1 MFPKQFY
8 YYMFQL
14 SDMKGHCG
22 RKLGTEDHANE
33 VLKMAKVWLRR
44 FLTGTKG
51 KTGRPWRNIF
61 RPRVLAKISR
71 GINKQEKTYAVG
83 SSLAVSHFLRPLYFH
98 DRISHFKQSLKKAV
112 IYNEPLE
119 TRAEENVNWE
129 FKAFGGKGYEE
140 PKEPCKTCN
149 YMFGN
154 LLSFVGESYK
164 FQFSSAQCAEYCP
177 VNQLLPADPKT
188 TLPGDEITQ
197 ELDTALA
204 HFHEKCLFLFNNF
217 GEIAQICKEASD
229 SKDIE
234 KIRKA
239 YEEHVKKRVHIF
251 GIKPGLNGS
260 LNPALKRK
268 QEHFC

>member
-14 SDMKGHCG
+14 SDMKDHCG
-22 RKLGTEDHANE
+22 QKLGTEDHANE

-51 KTGRPWRNIF
+51 RTGRPRRNIF

-112 IYNEPLE
+112 IYNEPLKRQE
-119 TRAEENVNWE
+119 EENVNWE
-129 FKAFGGKGYEE
+129 FEAFEGKGYEE

-204 HFHEKCLFLFNNF
+204 QFHEKCFFLFKNF
-217 GEIAQICKEASD
+217 GKIAQMCKEASD

-234 KIRKA
+234 KIRRA
-239 YEEHVKKRVHIF
+239 YEEHVKTRVHIF
-251 GIKPGLNGS
+251 GIKPELNGS
-260 LNPALKRK
+260 LRP
-268 QEHFC
+268 

>member
-14 SDMKGHCG
+14 SDMKDHCG
-22 RKLGTEDHANE
+22 QKLGTEDHANE

-51 KTGRPWRNIF
+51 KKGRPRRNTF
-61 RPRVLAKISR
+61 RPSVLAKISR
-71 GINKQEKTYAVG
+71 SIDKQEKTYAVG

-112 IYNEPLE
+112 IYNEPLKTPE
-119 TRAEENVNWE
+119 EENVNWE
-129 FKAFGGKGYEE
+129 FEAFEGKGYEE
-140 PKEPCKTCN
+140 PKEPCKTCK

-154 LLSFVGESYK
+154 LQSFDGESYK

-177 VNQLLPADPKT
+177 VNQLLPDPKT
-188 TLPGDEITQ
+188 TLPADKILLQ
-197 ELDTALA
+197 ELDTALEQ
-204 HFHEKCLFLFNNF
+204 FREKCSLLSENF
-217 GEIAQICKEASD
+217 RQIAQICKEASD

-234 KIRKA
+234 KIHTA
-239 YEEHVKKRVHIF
+239 YEKHVKKIVHIF
-251 GIKPGLNGS
+251 GIKPELNGS
-260 LNPALKRK
+260 LRS
-268 QEHFC
+268 

>member
-1 MFPKQFY
+1 MEVC
-8 YYMFQL
+8 
-14 SDMKGHCG
+14 SG
-22 RKLGTEDHANE
+22 RELGTEEHADE
-33 VLKMAKVWLRR
+33 VLKMAKSWLRR
-44 FLTGTKG
+44 YLKGTKG
-51 KTGRPWRNIF
+51 KAGEPQRNTF
-61 RPRVLAKISR
+61 RPSVLAKISR
-71 GINKQEKTYAVG
+71 GINEQKKTYAVG

-140 PKEPCKTCN
+140 QKEPCKTCK

-154 LLSFVGESYK
+154 LQSFEGESDK

-177 VNQLLPADPKT
+177 VNQLLPDPKT
-188 TLPGDEITQ
+188 TLPADEILLQ
-197 ELDTALA
+197 ELDTALKQ
-204 HFHEKCLFLFNNF
+204 FLEKCSFLSKNF
-217 GEIAQICKEASD
+217 RKIAQICKKASD
-229 SKDIE
+229 SKDID

-251 GIKPGLNGS
+251 GIKPELNGS
-260 LNPALKRK
+260 LRP
-268 QEHFC
+268 

>member
-1 MFPKQFY
+1 MSPKQFY

-14 SDMKGHCG
+14 SDMKDHCG
-22 RKLGTEDHANE
+22 QKLGTEDHANE

-51 KTGRPWRNIF
+51 KTGRPRRNIF

-129 FKAFGGKGYEE
+129 FKAFGGEGYKE
-140 PKEPCKTCN
+140 PKEPCKTCK

-154 LLSFVGESYK
+154 LQSFEGESDK

-177 VNQLLPADPKT
+177 VNQLLPDPKT
-188 TLPGDEITQ
+188 SLPADKILLQ
-197 ELDTALA
+197 KLDNALEQ
-204 HFHEKCLFLFNNF
+204 FREKCSLLSENF
-217 GEIAQICKEASD
+217 RQIAEICKKASD
-229 SKDIE
+229 SKDIDN
-234 KIRKA
+234 ISKA
-239 YEEHVKKRVHIF
+239 YEEHVKQRVHIF
-251 GIKPGLNGS
+251 GIKPKLNGS
-260 LNPALKRK
+260 LRP
-268 QEHFC
+268 QDGQFFDSSG

>member
-1 MFPKQFY
+1 MSPKQFY

-14 SDMKGHCG
+14 SDMKDHCG
-22 RKLGTEDHANE
+22 QKLGTEDHADE
-33 VLKMAKVWLRR
+33 VLKMAKDWLRR
-44 FLTGTKG
+44 FLTG
-51 KTGRPWRNIF
+51 RSRRNTF
-61 RPRVLAKISR
+61 RPSVLAKISR

-119 TRAEENVNWE
+119 TREEENVNWE
-129 FKAFGGKGYEE
+129 FEAFGGKGYEE
-140 PKEPCKTCN
+140 QKEPCKTCK

-154 LLSFVGESYK
+154 LQSFEGERDK
-164 FQFSSAQCAEYCP
+164 CQFSSAQCAEYCP
-177 VNQLLPADPKT
+177 VNQLLPADRKT
-188 TLPGDEITQ
+188 TPPGDEITQ
-197 ELDTALA
+197 ELDTALKQ
-204 HFHEKCLFLFNNF
+204 FHEKCFILLKNF
-217 GEIAQICKEASD
+217 GKIAQMCKEASD

-251 GIKPGLNGS
+251 GIKPELNGS
-260 LNPALKRK
+260 LRP
-268 QEHFC
+268 